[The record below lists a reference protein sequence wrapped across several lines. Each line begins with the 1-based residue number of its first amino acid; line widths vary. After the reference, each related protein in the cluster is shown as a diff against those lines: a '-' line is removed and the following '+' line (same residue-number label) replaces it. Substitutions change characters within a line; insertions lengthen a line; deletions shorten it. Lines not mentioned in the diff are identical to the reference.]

1 MEEFAVVTNEVM
13 LAMLTIAIL
22 MMGIALF
29 YWKNQPAKINKLY
42 GYRTKRSMQ
51 NIEVWRAANAHSAK
65 MFINHGLVLLALAI
79 VLSVFKVP
87 YALIIFV
94 VLLLTGII
102 FGAIQTAVYL
112 KKNFDANGNKN
123 L

>member
-1 MEEFAVVTNEVM
+1 MEEFAIVTNEVM

-29 YWKNQPAKINKLY
+29 YWKNQPPRINKLY

-51 NIEVWRAANAHSAK
+51 HIEVWRAANAHSAK

-79 VLSVFKVP
+79 VLSILKVP
-87 YALIIFV
+87 YSLIIFV
-94 VLLLTGII
+94 VVLLAGII
-102 FGAIQTAVYL
+102 YAAIQTSKYL
-112 KKNFDANGNKN
+112 KKNFDAEGNKI